1 MGAGLT
7 AKSLWYPHYQ
17 ESQPGHETWMTL
29 FPKTRTHGHRRTQKH
44 KYLGN
49 ECTTVSIKQPAH
61 PYYELTD
68 DTCMWP
74 FPAGMWPLVWGR
86 TMMGMSA
93 LIRQTSVVSQD
104 GQVLQWVTLECVKV
118 FPHPV
123 IPSMTRCVMC
133 LNVHVPAILII
144 IIKPISFYQSCLIM
158 IWASSLSMN
167 SPKMRIMHPIFLLLV
182 LCFRKCVMKHIVLE
196 TQALCDVTWGK
207 WMGEAQAEHF
217 YRRL

>member
-1 MGAGLT
+1 MCSDVETHIVHKHTNTTHTGPVHSTSWTMGAGLT
-7 AKSLWYPHYQ
+7 AKSPWYPHYE

-29 FPKTRTHGHRRTQKH
+29 FPKTRTHGHRRTQKY

-61 PYYELTD
+61 PHYELTG

-74 FPAGMWPLVWGR
+74 FPAGMWPLVWGW

-123 IPSMTRCVMC
+123 IPSMTRCC
-133 LNVHVPAILII
+133 ECPRTCNLD
-144 IIKPISFYQSCLIM
+144 Y
-158 IWASSLSMN
+158 
-167 SPKMRIMHPIFLLLV
+167 
-182 LCFRKCVMKHIVLE
+182 
-196 TQALCDVTWGK
+196 
-207 WMGEAQAEHF
+207 
-217 YRRL
+217 Y